1 MHSGTM
7 RTTQGGYTSAGKPKD
22 KGEGAHDGPA
32 RVVKPGNRGTAPDSS
47 MKGFHLSAF
56 NMPGR
61 AAAPLEVHEL
71 KIAELAREARKN
83 AEIHKRALEKA
94 IKDGENA
101 AQAAKARGREE
112 GLREGERVAAEK
124 FNSALET
131 LQNNTR
137 GVLELLER
145 EKAALFLEF
154 EGQTLELVS
163 SCIHRVFEGLAA
175 GPVDAVLPLLK
186 RAVAAIGE
194 ATMVTIK
201 VHPDDF
207 QVVSGNQPFW
217 LPVNASLKDVRVVPD
232 DRITKGG
239 CFVESDATSVGA
251 QAEEMANR
259 IDEELKKVFLT
270 KLQSLQNRMALGTSS
285 TGESVP
291 EVGPDP

>member
-1 MHSGTM
+1 MQAGPM
-7 RTTQGGYTSAGKPKD
+7 RTAQGGFTLTGKPKD
-22 KGEGAHDGPA
+22 QGEGAHDGPA

-47 MKGFHLSAF
+47 MKGFHLSSF

-71 KIAELAREARKN
+71 KIAEMAKAARKN

-94 IKDGENA
+94 IKDGEHA
-101 AQAAKARGREE
+101 VQAAMVRSRAE
-112 GLREGERVAAEK
+112 GLREGERVATEK
-124 FNSALET
+124 YNSALET

-163 SCIHRVFEGLAA
+163 GCIHRVFEGLAA

-194 ATMVTIK
+194 ASTVTIK

-207 QVVSGNQPFW
+207 QVVAGNQPFW

-239 CFVESDATSVGA
+239 CFVESDATSVAA
-251 QAEEMANR
+251 QAEEMADR
-259 IDEELKKVFLT
+259 IDEELKKVFLA
-270 KLQSLQNRMALGTSS
+270 KLQSLQNKMAPEPISA
-285 TGESVP
+285 GESLP
-291 EVGPDP
+291 AVGPDQ